1 VIFSSEDACVE
12 ATLYR
17 ATSTIAPSI
26 YSRFLFFS
34 TRNLLQLKKGG
45 KELGLPRKLVDFNG
59 EYSDFDYFG
68 GGGSRS

>member
-1 VIFSSEDACVE
+1 M
-12 ATLYR
+12 
-17 ATSTIAPSI
+17 
-26 YSRFLFFS
+26 
-34 TRNLLQLKKGG
+34 RNLLQLKKGG